1 MRRIEVYRSF
11 GVVRMKLSEWRKI
24 RRVLRAAEAY
34 LERPI
39 ATEHGSYA
47 LRNAIDALNKQPK
60 K

>member
-1 MRRIEVYRSF
+1 
-11 GVVRMKLSEWRKI
+11 MKLSEWRKI